1 MKDIPQHIQEL
12 LLKRNVL
19 REEEKYDEADA
30 VREQIEQQGY
40 IVADTEERTT
50 VTKNKDSSQQK
61 PKHSFIVLFGSGE
74 TSPSGRMV
82 HEYVFKKMEKDEP
95 SIVLLST
102 PAGFQP
108 NVETVYG
115 EMSDFFRTRLKN
127 FHPRIKVCY
136 ANTRE
141 DANNAENVKVLDTA
155 DYIFTGA
162 GSPTYT
168 VKHLKDT
175 LLYQKII
182 ERIHEGT
189 TLSIASAA
197 TAAFSKHCLPVYEI
211 FKVGE
216 ELHWIDGL
224 ETYGEFLEPMTIIPH
239 FNNTEGGAKLD
250 TSRCWMGVDRFEK
263 LLKMLPKGQKVLG
276 IDEHTAIAFDLAT
289 KECIVRGKG
298 MVYDITPDKVTE
310 YKAGVHE
317 ICKK

>member
-1 MKDIPQHIQEL
+1 MEDIPQHIQD
-12 LLKRNVL
+12 LLKKRNAL
-19 REEEKYDEADA
+19 RGERKYEEADTA
-30 VREQIEQQGY
+30 REQIEREGY
-40 IVADTEERTT
+40 TVADSEERTT
-50 VTKNKDSSQQK
+50 VTKNVDASLQK

-82 HEYVFKKMEKDEP
+82 HEYVFKKMGKDKP

-115 EMSDFFRTRLKN
+115 EMSDFFKTRLKN
-127 FHPRIKVCY
+127 FHPQIEVCY

-175 LLYQKII
+175 LLYKKII
-182 ERIHEGT
+182 ERVREGAS
-189 TLSIASAA
+189 LSIASAA
-197 TAAFSKHCLPVYEI
+197 TAAFSKHCLAVYEI
-211 FKVGE
+211 YKVGDD
-216 ELHWIDGL
+216 LHWIDGL
-224 ETYGEFLEPMTIIPH
+224 EIYGEFLEPMTIIPH
-239 FNNTEGGAKLD
+239 FNNTEGGVKLD
-250 TSRCWMGVDRFEK
+250 TSRCWMGVHRFEK
-263 LLKMLPKGQKVLG
+263 LLKMLGEKEKVLG
-276 IDEHTAIAFDLAT
+276 IDEHTAIAFDLET

-310 YKAGVHE
+310 YKAGIHN